1 MVLLASR
8 DVKSQARVPRPEAP
22 SKRGANIIILND
34 ENINA
39 FELCTWEPFVRFSRD
54 SRSTSQTHE
63 QPRSDAR
70 RRQTDRPAQGHTFVF
85 ADTQTTPGLRQDI
98 LGDSKPLA
106 ACAPYSTS
114 VSSPHHTPKQESNA
128 AHESFRPK
136 LEQEDSK
143 TKLDKREESQSDV
156 KCHGTKEEGD
166 REISSS
172 RESPPV
178 RAKKPRKARTAF
190 SDHQLNQLERSFERQ
205 KYLSV
210 QDRMDLAA
218 ALNLTDTQVKTWYQ
232 NRRTKWKRQTAV
244 GLELLAEAGNY
255 SALQRMFP
263 SPYFYHPSLLGSMD
277 STTAAAAAAAMYSS
291 MYRTPPA
298 PHPQL
303 QRPLV
308 PRVLIHGLGP
318 GGQPALNPLS
328 NPIPDRL
335 ISTIFLDSFLEEYL
349 EDCKQ
354 IFIELDDQSKA
365 LTENSAQLVK
375 NPPAMQETPV
385 RFLSQK
391 DPLEKG

>member
-1 MVLLASR
+1 MEGSSGSSFGIDTILSNPRSGSPGMMNGDFRAAHGEARVADFR
-8 DVKSQARVPRPEAP
+8 SQATPSPCSEIDTVGTAP
-22 SKRGANIIILND
+22 SSPISVTAEHPEQQQQPPQHLAQDGLPAQHLHLHHPQQQQQQQQSLQPSPQQQQQQQQQLGSGSCAPR
-34 ENINA
+34 
-39 FELCTWEPFVRFSRD
+39 T
-54 SRSTSQTHE
+54 STS
-63 QPRSDAR
+63 S
-70 RRQTDRPAQGHTFVF
+70 F
-85 ADTQTTPGLRQDI
+85 LIKDI

-128 AHESFRPK
+128 ASESFRPK
-136 LEQEDSK
+136 LEQDDSK
-143 TKLDKREESQSDV
+143 TKLDKRDDSQNEL

-172 RESPPV
+172 RDSPPV

-328 NPIPDRL
+328 NPLPG
-335 ISTIFLDSFLEEYL
+335 
-349 EDCKQ
+349 
-354 IFIELDDQSKA
+354 
-365 LTENSAQLVK
+365 
-375 NPPAMQETPV
+375 TPHP
-385 RFLSQK
+385 R
-391 DPLEKG
+391 